1 MENRRPLK
9 KILGNSLWQISE
21 KILTMLLSIVISG
34 VIARYLGVEQYG
46 LVNYV
51 ISVVSLFTAFSTLG
65 MEKITIQDIVSQKD
79 KEEVILGTSFIIR
92 LIGGIVLIIISQIT
106 LYLLNGAVLIY
117 QILGIIMGFCM
128 VFKAFEVIEYY
139 LQAHMNLK
147 IVSVIR
153 FTTAIIVAIAKV
165 LVVLCDWGVIGFVL
179 TYLVDAVTA
188 GILFY
193 IYYKINRYKK
203 WKFSKGYAKK
213 LLARC
218 WYIAIAGLLSTMYMR
233 IDQVML
239 GKMLTDTTEN
249 GIYSAAVRIAEMWY
263 FIPSAIVASFQP
275 NINARKKANDEE
287 GYINLIQQLYDI
299 VAIIGITFGISIT
312 CFGWLAID
320 ILYGTAYLQASRV
333 LMVMAWAGLF
343 ATLGTARSIWLINEN
358 LQKYTIIYTLTGAIT
373 NVVLNYLLI
382 PSLGALGAA
391 ITTLISQIVA
401 DLLTLMAFKKTRKS
415 SIMILKAIFAN
426 KTFANGLKLII
437 NKIRNSKK

>member
-188 GILFY
+188 GMLFY

-299 VAIIGITFGISIT
+299 VAIIGIAFGISIT

-415 SIMILKAIFAN
+415 SIMILKQF
-426 KTFANGLKLII
+426 LQ
-437 NKIRNSKK
+437 IRHLQMD

>member
-188 GILFY
+188 GMLFY
-193 IYYKINRYKK
+193 IFYKINRYKK

>member
-65 MEKITIQDIVSQKD
+65 MEKITIQDIVSRKD

-188 GILFY
+188 GMLFY

>member
-188 GILFY
+188 GMLFY

-203 WKFSKGYAKK
+203 WKFSKWYAKK

-287 GYINLIQQLYDI
+287 GYIDLIQQLYDI

-320 ILYGTAYLQASRV
+320 ILYGAAYLQASRV

>member
-188 GILFY
+188 GMLFY

-299 VAIIGITFGISIT
+299 VAIIGIAFGISIT

>member
-188 GILFY
+188 GMLFY

>member
-188 GILFY
+188 GMLFY

-203 WKFSKGYAKK
+203 WKFSKGYANK

>member
-65 MEKITIQDIVSQKD
+65 MEKITIQDIVRQKD

-188 GILFY
+188 GMLFY